1 MLRTATLVAF
11 ALFSFGTP
19 SGYAYSGNHGLNV
32 SIDNDE
38 PVTTCDQI
46 HVRAED
52 REVARSEDRL
62 TLPESSSTVRIRA
75 AQNGGIYVYGT
86 DRKDFAVLNCK
97 IAVDDEQATAERR
110 LLNIKTSFEGG
121 QLGVSGPDDG
131 EWTSYLIVQAPRAS
145 SLSLSGLNGPIS
157 FSGMSGKV
165 EVQNTNGPLS
175 IKDSSGEISADIT
188 NGPISYAGGSGD
200 VKLRA
205 ENGPIAVKLAGTS
218 WNGKGLEAESTNGP
232 LALKMPN
239 NYTSGVLVQ
248 TRGYSP
254 FHCSGCEG
262 ARKDFDDSN
271 KSVQFGTGP
280 TVVRLST
287 VNGPVSINEND
298 RDME

>member
-11 ALFSFGTP
+11 ASFAFGTL
-19 SGYAYSGNHGLNV
+19 SGHAYSSHHGLNIN
-32 SIDNDE
+32 IDSDE
-38 PVTTCDQI
+38 RVTACDQI
-46 HVRAED
+46 HVRSED
-52 REVARSEDRL
+52 RQIARSEDRL
-62 TLPESSSTVRIRA
+62 TLPESSSAVHIRA

-97 IAVDDEQATAERR
+97 IAVDDEQATAERH

-121 QLGVSGPDDG
+121 QLTVSGPDDG
-131 EWTSYLIVQAPRAS
+131 DWTSYLIVQAPRTS
-145 SLSLSGLNGPIS
+145 SLALNGLNGPIS
-157 FSGMSGKV
+157 FTGLSGKV

-175 IKDSSGEISADIT
+175 ITDSSGEISADIT

-205 ENGPIAVKLAGTS
+205 ENGPIDVKLAGTS
-218 WNGKGLEAESTNGP
+218 WNGKGLDAESTNGP

-262 ARKDFDDSN
+262 ARKDFDEDN

-298 RDME
+298 HDME

>member
-11 ALFSFGTP
+11 ALFSFGTL

-32 SIDNDE
+32 SIDNDA

-62 TLPESSSTVRIRA
+62 TLPESFSTVRIRA

-97 IAVDDEQATAERR
+97 IALDDEQPTAERR
-110 LLNIKTSFEGG
+110 LLAIKTSFEGG

-131 EWTSYLIVQAPRAS
+131 DWTSYLIVQAPRAS

-262 ARKDFDDSN
+262 ARKDFDDNN

-280 TVVRLST
+280 TLVRLST

>member
-1 MLRTATLVAF
+1 
-11 ALFSFGTP
+11 
-19 SGYAYSGNHGLNV
+19 
-32 SIDNDE
+32 
-38 PVTTCDQI
+38 
-46 HVRAED
+46 
-52 REVARSEDRL
+52 
-62 TLPESSSTVRIRA
+62 
-75 AQNGGIYVYGT
+75 
-86 DRKDFAVLNCK
+86 
-97 IAVDDEQATAERR
+97 
-110 LLNIKTSFEGG
+110 
-121 QLGVSGPDDG
+121 
-131 EWTSYLIVQAPRAS
+131 
-145 SLSLSGLNGPIS
+145 
-157 FSGMSGKV
+157 MSGKV
-165 EVQNTNGPLS
+165 EVQNTNGPVS

-218 WNGKGLEAESTNGP
+218 WNGKGLDAESTNGP

-239 NYTSGVLVQ
+239 NYMSGVLVQ

-254 FHCSGCEG
+254 FHCSGCET
-262 ARKDFDDSN
+262 ARKDFDDNS

>member
-1 MLRTATLVAF
+1 MLRTGTLVAL
-11 ALFSFGTP
+11 ALFSFGTLNGTAHG
-19 SGYAYSGNHGLNV
+19 SHHGLSV
-32 SIDNDE
+32 SIDDDQ
-38 PVTTCDQI
+38 PITPCDQI
-46 HVRAED
+46 HVRSD
-52 REVARSEDRL
+52 NREVIRSEDRL
-62 TLPESSSTVRIRA
+62 TIPEISSTVHIRA

-97 IAVDDEQATAERR
+97 AAMDDEQATAERK

-131 EWTSYLIVQAPRAS
+131 DWTSYLIVQAPRTS
-145 SLSLSGLNGPIS
+145 SLSLGALNGPIS
-157 FSGMSGKV
+157 FSAMSGKV

-175 IKDSSGEISADIT
+175 IKDSSGEINADIT

-218 WNGKGLEAESTNGP
+218 WNGKGLDAESTNGP
-232 LALKMPN
+232 LALKIPN

-262 ARKDFDDSN
+262 AHKDFDENS

-298 RDME
+298 ME

>member
-1 MLRTATLVAF
+1 MLRAGTLVAF
-11 ALFSFGTP
+11 ALFCFGTVS
-19 SGYAYSGNHGLNV
+19 SGAYANDHGLNV
-32 SIDNDE
+32 SIDNEE

-46 HVRAED
+46 RVRSEG

-62 TLPESSSTVRIRA
+62 TLPGTSSMVRVRA
-75 AQNGGIYVYGT
+75 AQNGGIYVYGS

-97 IAVDDEQATAERR
+97 IALDDDQSTAERR
-110 LLNIKTSFEGG
+110 LLGIKTSFDGS
-121 QLGVSGPDDG
+121 QLSVSGPDEGD
-131 EWTSYLIVQAPRAS
+131 WTSYLIVQAPRSS

-175 IKDSSGEISADIT
+175 IKDSSGEISAEIT

-232 LALKMPN
+232 LALRMPN

-254 FHCSGCEG
+254 FHCSGCET
-262 ARKDFDDSN
+262 ARKDFDDNN

-287 VNGPVSINEND
+287 VNGPVSINQND
-298 RDME
+298 RDLE

>member
-11 ALFSFGTP
+11 ALFSFGT
-19 SGYAYSGNHGLNV
+19 GTGHAYSNHHGLNIN
-32 SIDNDE
+32 IDSDE

-46 HVRAED
+46 RVRSED
-52 REVARSEDRL
+52 RQVARSEDRL
-62 TLPESSSTVRIRA
+62 TLPESSSTVHIRA

-131 EWTSYLIVQAPRAS
+131 DWTSYLIVQAPRTS
-145 SLSLSGLNGPIS
+145 SLALNGLNGPIS
-157 FSGMSGKV
+157 FTGMSGKV

-218 WNGKGLEAESTNGP
+218 WDGKGLDAESTNGP

-254 FHCSGCEG
+254 FQCSGCEG
-262 ARKDFDDSN
+262 ARKDFDDNN

-280 TVVRLST
+280 TLVRLST

>member
-1 MLRTATLVAF
+1 MLRTATLVALSVF
-11 ALFSFGTP
+11 AFGIFSGKA
-19 SGYAYSGNHGLNV
+19 YAGHHGLNV

-38 PVTTCDQI
+38 PLTTCDQI
-46 HVRAED
+46 HVRSDD

-62 TLPESSSTVRIRA
+62 TLPETSSTVRVRA

-97 IAVDDEQATAERR
+97 LAIDDEQATAERR
-110 LLNIKTSFEGG
+110 LLNIKTSFDGG
-121 QLGVSGPDDG
+121 QLSVNGPEDG
-131 EWTSYLIVQAPRAS
+131 DWTSYLIVQAPRAS

-188 NGPISYAGGSGD
+188 NGPINYAGGSGD
-200 VKLRA
+200 VKLRS

-218 WNGKGLEAESTNGP
+218 WNGKGLDAESTNGP

-239 NYTSGVLVQ
+239 NYMSGVLVQ

-254 FHCSGCEG
+254 FHCSSCET
-262 ARKDFDDSN
+262 ARKDFDENS

-287 VNGPVSINEND
+287 VNGPVSINQNAND
-298 RDME
+298 VE

>member
-1 MLRTATLVAF
+1 MLRTGTLVAF
-11 ALFSFGTP
+11 ALFSFGTL
-19 SGYAYSGNHGLNV
+19 STAYASHHGLSV
-32 SIDNDE
+32 SIDDDQ

-46 HVRAED
+46 HVRSEG

-62 TLPESSSTVRIRA
+62 TLPQTSSTVRVRA

-97 IAVDDEQATAERR
+97 VAMDDDAATAERR
-110 LLNIKTSFEGG
+110 LLSIKTAFDGG
-121 QLGVSGPDDG
+121 QLSVSGPNDG
-131 EWTSYLIVQAPRAS
+131 DWTSYLIVQAPRAG
-145 SLSLSGLNGPIS
+145 SLSLSGINGPIS

-218 WNGKGLEAESTNGP
+218 WNGKGLDAESTNGP

-254 FHCSGCEG
+254 FHCSGCES
-262 ARKDFDDSN
+262 ARKDFDDNN

-280 TVVRLST
+280 TVVKLST

-298 RDME
+298 MD

>member
-1 MLRTATLVAF
+1 MLRTGTLVAF
-11 ALFSFGTP
+11 TLFSFGTLT
-19 SGYAYSGNHGLNV
+19 STASASHHGLNI
-32 SIDNDE
+32 SIDGDQ
-38 PVTTCDQI
+38 PITACDQI
-46 HVRAED
+46 RVRSD
-52 REVARSEDRL
+52 GREVARSEDRL
-62 TLPESSSTVRIRA
+62 TLPETSSTVRVRA
-75 AQNGGIYVYGT
+75 AQNGGIYVYGS

-97 IAVDDEQATAERR
+97 IATDDDEATAERR
-110 LLNIKTSFEGG
+110 LVGIKTSFDGG
-121 QLGVSGPDDG
+121 QLSVSGPEDG
-131 EWTSYLIVQAPRAS
+131 DWTSCLIVQAPRSS

-200 VKLRA
+200 VRLRA

-218 WNGKGLEAESTNGP
+218 WDGKGLDAESTNGP

-254 FHCSGCEG
+254 FHCSGCET
-262 ARKDFDDSN
+262 AHKDFDDNN

-280 TVVRLST
+280 TLVRLST

-298 RDME
+298 VE